1 MLKKSALFRQL
12 FQYSV
17 ICHSSKSENWT
28 LPVTDFNKNKVFY
41 RVYMW
46 LQLSQILKKF
56 TEGYAR
62 KPAFIYYTDV
72 TKISKTRVGHE
83 WLFI

>member
-1 MLKKSALFRQL
+1 
-12 FQYSV
+12 
-17 ICHSSKSENWT
+17 
-28 LPVTDFNKNKVFY
+28 
-41 RVYMW
+41 MW
-46 LQLSQILKKF
+46 LQLSQIYKKF
-56 TEGYAR
+56 TEGNAT